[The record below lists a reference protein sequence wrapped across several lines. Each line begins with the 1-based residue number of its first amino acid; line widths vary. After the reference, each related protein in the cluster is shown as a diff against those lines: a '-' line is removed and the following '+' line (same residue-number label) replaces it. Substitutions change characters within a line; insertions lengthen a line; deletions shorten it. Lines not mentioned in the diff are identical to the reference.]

1 MTCPSC
7 GAEVLV
13 GRSMAQVVT
22 LLEPPH
28 WFGEVALFDGRPR
41 THDAHA
47 GPATRLLHI
56 PQEKLLTR
64 LSAEPVHW
72 RELGLLM
79 AEKLRLVFVELE
91 EAATLPVAQ
100 RLARRLVQMAGG
112 FGVRGERAAALHRR
126 SIVVSQE
133 QLARMLS
140 VTRQTVNQNLKG
152 LEGQNVLR
160 LTRGGL
166 EILDWVRLQAVAAA
180 AD

>member
-1 MTCPSC
+1 MLTP
-7 GAEVLV
+7 
-13 GRSMAQVVT
+13 GR
-22 LLEPPH
+22 
-28 WFGEVALFDGRPR
+28 RP
-41 THDAHA
+41 
-47 GPATRLLHI
+47 RLLHI
-56 PQEKLLTR
+56 PQEKLLTS